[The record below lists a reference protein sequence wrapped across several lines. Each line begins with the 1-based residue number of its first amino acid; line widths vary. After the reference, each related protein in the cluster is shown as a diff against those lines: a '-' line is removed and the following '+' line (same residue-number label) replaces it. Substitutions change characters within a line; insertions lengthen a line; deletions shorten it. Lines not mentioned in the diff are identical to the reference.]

1 MTVADR
7 PPRRP
12 WALCLILLLAGGY
25 LVVAGAMLAVEGGS
39 SYYLPAGVAV
49 AATVMLLR
57 RRDGRSDLLYGIFL
71 AATLLW
77 SVWEAGTD
85 AWALMPRIAG
95 PALPGLWSI
104 LPGIRSTSTP

>member
-49 AATVMLLR
+49 AATVMLR

-95 PALPGLWSI
+95 PALLGLWSI